1 MLGGG
6 RLDGTRLSGMRLR
19 GEELL
24 VLMARP
30 QLT

>member
-6 RLDGTRLSGMRLR
+6 RFDGTRRSGMRLR

-24 VLMARP
+24 VLMTD
-30 QLT
+30 LS